1 LQSNEIGP
9 TLLHSLLYFVRRGAY
24 FVPVTIYEFGDFK
37 LDCDR
42 FELYRSGR
50 SLKLERKPM
59 ELLVL
64 LAAKNGSLV
73 TRTEIAEHLWDR
85 EVFVDTEHGINTAI
99 RKIREVLRDDPEQ
112 SRFVQTVT
120 GKGYRFVASVVE
132 TADLTTASPPPIIPP
147 VESTVAANAEPPGNM
162 QPTPSRPARL
172 RTWLAVST
180 ALIFLIAAAILGARA
195 LRDRS
200 LDRAAKLKINSIAI
214 LPLDNLSGDPAQN
227 YFADGM
233 TDELTTMLAKGSTL
247 RVISRTS
254 VMQYKGV
261 HRPLRQIAQ
270 ELGVD
275 GILEGSIERTG
286 DRVHMTIQ
294 LIQAPSDTHV
304 WAESYDREIHDV
316 AALPG
321 EAAETIAK
329 RLNSAVASAPA
340 THYVV
345 PAAHDA
351 YLRGR
356 YLWFTNRMEESGAYF
371 RKATE
376 IQPDYAPAWAGLA
389 DYYGEGIAG
398 GVLDPRTNMV
408 PQEQAAK
415 RALQL
420 DPNLAEAHQAMAA
433 VFLIN
438 RWDWANADREILQAL
453 RLDPNDAE
461 LYYLQACVLEMLNRN
476 AEAIDAAKKEME
488 LDPFERPYGLAS
500 IYLEGRQYD
509 AALAD
514 LQLRMEASPNNPDLL
529 GLTMDIWR
537 RKGNYKEAVDASA
550 KWHIATGDPQSA
562 VNLQRAYAQGGAY
575 GFIHWQ
581 LSRRLMQSKSHYVS
595 PVELASYYA
604 QLGDKDRTLALLEE
618 GYQQR
623 STEILWIQDDPAY
636 DFLHDDERYR
646 SIVKRVGHPPA
657 S

>member
-1 LQSNEIGP
+1 M
-9 TLLHSLLYFVRRGAY
+9 
-24 FVPVTIYEFGDFK
+24 PVTVYEFGDFK

-132 TADLTTASPPPIIPP
+132 TVPPNSETQTQPNSANGNTPMAATAFPPPVIPP
-147 VESTVAANAEPPGNM
+147 VESAAANAEPPGNV
-162 QPTPSRPARL
+162 PSPPSSHSRL
-172 RTWLAVST
+172 RIW
-180 ALIFLIAAAILGARA
+180 LIAAAVLIFLTVAVIFGAHA
-195 LRDRS
+195 LIDRS
-200 LDRAAKLKINSIAI
+200 LDRAAKLKITSIAV

-233 TDELTTMLAKGSTL
+233 TDELTTMLAKNSTL
-247 RVISRTS
+247 RIVSRTS

-304 WAESYDREIHDV
+304 WAESYDREMHDV

-329 RLNSAVASAPA
+329 RLNSAVATVP
-340 THYVV
+340 TTQYVV

-356 YLWFTNRMEESGAYF
+356 SLWFTDRMEESGAYF

-376 IQPDYAPAWAGLA
+376 IQPDYAAAWAGLA
-389 DYYGEGIAG
+389 DFYGEGIAA
-398 GVLDPRTNMV
+398 GVLDPRTSMA
-408 PQEQAAK
+408 PQEQTAR

-420 DPNLAEAHQAMAA
+420 DPNLAQAHQAMTG

-438 RWDWANADREILQAL
+438 RWDWANADREILQAI

-461 LYYLQACVLEMLNRN
+461 LYYLQACVLEAMNRYP
-476 AEAIDAAKKEME
+476 ESIDAAKKEME
-488 LDPFERPYGLAS
+488 LDPFARPYGLAS
-500 IYLEGRQYD
+500 IYVGERQYD

-529 GLTMDIWR
+529 ATAMDIWR
-537 RKGNYKEAVDASA
+537 RKGNYKEAVDAWA
-550 KWHIATGDPQSA
+550 KWHIVIGDPQSA
-562 VNLQRAYAQGGAY
+562 ANLRRAYAQGGAH
-575 GFIHWQ
+575 GFVRWQ
-581 LSRRLMQSKSHYVS
+581 LNRRLMQLKSHYVS

-604 QLGDKDRTLALLEE
+604 QLGDKERTLALLEE
-618 GYQQR
+618 GYQQH
-623 STEILWIQDDPAY
+623 SVNILWIQDDPAY
-636 DFLHDDERYR
+636 DFLHNDERFR
-646 SIVKRVGHPPA
+646 SIVKRVGRPPA